1 MGLPDKSG
9 IAGLAVEQNDGTE
22 SGLALHAPLEVETG
36 LLEGANVIYN
46 SVASITN
53 TGPVEFLVPR
63 DNECSFILSQ
73 TRLSGHFVVTDDD
86 GGFVK
91 ADSKAVLVNHFAACL
106 FSQVEVYL
114 NGVQVADL
122 SSAVTYPWKMFIQ
135 SFLSYNL
142 EVKTSYL
149 SAEGFYNETRSEISL
164 EEFPPKFNLDVTLF
178 TRKKLMMDGKKVF
191 FNTRMAVD
199 LFDTDRF
206 LPPNVDIK
214 IKLVRSPEKF
224 GLLQDPAAA
233 KPFKI
238 VLKDVKLHMRKV
250 LPTLMVRESFKN
262 KLLKEPCYLPFSAT
276 RLRHYVI
283 PQGVSSFNI
292 ANIANGTLPKQVF
305 FVMIHNQAM
314 SHAPNKN
321 PFNFQH
327 FNLSSYNLKK
337 NGQCV
342 FPKPFQPNIG
352 EGDAVDL
359 YRHLYD
365 SIGISHGNQSIG
377 LSYNAFVNG
386 RFFLAADLTPDQ
398 CNSYHI
404 HPESYGNLDLEL
416 GFSEITPHP
425 IYVLALSIFNSGIK
439 IDQFQQVIKGTN

>member
-1 MGLPDKSG
+1 MMT
-9 IAGLAVEQNDGTE
+9 V
-22 SGLALHAPLEVETG
+22 ALLQ
-36 LLEGANVIYN
+36 LK
-46 SVASITN
+46 
-53 TGPVEFLVPR
+53 
-63 DNECSFILSQ
+63 
-73 TRLSGHFVVTDDD
+73 
-86 GGFVK
+86 VK
-91 ADSKAVLVNHFAACL
+91 PALVNHFAACL

-122 SSAVTYPWKMFIQ
+122 SSGITYPWRMFIQ
-135 SFLSYNL
+135 SFLSYNFD
-142 EVKTSYL
+142 VKDSYL
-149 SAEGFYNETRSEISL
+149 SAEGFYDETIPEVTTEEIPAKVNSELYNSL
-164 EEFPPKFNLDVTLF
+164 LK
-178 TRKKLMMDGKKVF
+178 RKKMMLNGKKVF
-191 FNTRMAVD
+191 FNTRIAVD
-199 LFDTDRF
+199 LFDTVRF

-214 IKLVRSPEKF
+214 IKLVRSAEKF

-250 LPTLMVRESFKN
+250 LPTLMLRENFKN

-283 PQGVSSFNI
+283 PQGMSSFNI

-305 FVMIHNQAM
+305 FVMVHNQAM

-342 FPKPFQPNIG
+342 FPKPFQPNIE
-352 EGDAVDL
+352 EGDVVDL

-365 SIGISHGNQSIG
+365 SIGISHGNQSIN
-377 LSYNAFVNG
+377 LSYDAFIDG

-416 GFSEITPHP
+416 AFSKITPHP

>member
-1 MGLPDKSG
+1 M
-9 IAGLAVEQNDGTE
+9 
-22 SGLALHAPLEVETG
+22 
-36 LLEGANVIYN
+36 
-46 SVASITN
+46 ASITN
-53 TGPVEFLVPR
+53 TGPVEFLVPH
-63 DNECSFILSQ
+63 DNEFSFILNQ
-73 TRLSGHFVVTDDD
+73 TRLSGHFVVTNDD

-91 ADSKAVLVNHFAACL
+91 PESKAMLVNHFAACL

-122 SSAVTYPWKMFIQ
+122 SSAVTYLWRMFIQ
-135 SFLSYNL
+135 SFLSYNFD
-142 EVKTSYL
+142 VKDSYL
-149 SAEGFYNETRSEISL
+149 SAEGYYKETMSEITIEEIPAKFETYSL
-164 EEFPPKFNLDVTLF
+164 EK
-178 TRKKLMMDGKKVF
+178 RKKLMSNGKKVF
-191 FNTRMAVD
+191 FKTRIAVD

-214 IKLVRSPEKF
+214 IKLVRSAETF

-250 LPTLMVRESFKN
+250 LPTLMLRESFKN

-305 FVMIHNQAM
+305 FVMVHNQAM

-327 FNLSSYNLKK
+327 FNLSSFNLKK

-342 FPKPFQPNIG
+342 FPKPFQPNIE
-352 EGDAVDL
+352 EGYAVDL

-365 SIGISHGNQSIG
+365 SIGISHSNQSIG
-377 LSYNAFVNG
+377 LTYDAFING

-404 HPESYGNLDLEL
+404 HPENYGNLDLEL
-416 GFSEITPHP
+416 AFSKITPHP